1 MNSLKFSDKYISKY
15 IQDIDQLSL
24 SYDINKIYNFFINKN
39 IDVTIDQDIISSYT
53 FDWSNIKGGYAEIL
67 FRPKIQ
73 KSVQSF

>member
-15 IQDIDQLSL
+15 IKDIDQLSL

-53 FDWSNIKGGYAEIL
+53 FDWSNIKVVMQR
-67 FRPKIQ
+67 F
-73 KSVQSF
+73 F